1 MLPASPLKLHTRT
14 APVLAALTLAA
25 CTDAPPPITE
35 LTFDTLA
42 DGTVLV
48 SNPPHGLW
56 DANPGTRWRLVES
69 LRIGSAT
76 EGGPDA
82 FGDAAFATVDAL
94 DRLWIVDSQANEV
107 RVFDGEGR
115 FVRTVGGRGE
125 GPGEFMGLGGVL
137 HGPDGEMWA
146 EDDLLDRYEIFDT
159 AGARIGGQRYVTR
172 FGGGWRSG
180 LFLAYDWLEDSDR
193 YAYRVYRRGATGR
206 LGPDGR
212 VFGLPEDPPD
222 PPMIE
227 FREGGATL
235 LQPAPFSP
243 HRWWTFGPGLNIW
256 WSDGTELGGR
266 YELREIDLETGRTLR
281 RVLRQYEPVPIS
293 EDVRLAA
300 VQAEL
305 EGVRHDHNMPGAERP
320 PPEAMSVVPRVYPPF
335 ERFYRSREGTLWV
348 RRMLGDGVVG
358 FDVFDGEGRYL
369 GQPELPAGLANIRV
383 QRVDGERMY
392 VIDTDELGVDY
403 VVRLEILRLQ

>member
-159 AGARIGGQRYVTR
+159 AGARIGGATIRDPVRGRDGEAGSSWHTT
-172 FGGGWRSG
+172 GWRTRTDTPTG
-180 LFLAYDWLEDSDR
+180 CT
-193 YAYRVYRRGATGR
+193 GAEPR
-206 LGPDGR
+206 
-212 VFGLPEDPPD
+212 
-222 PPMIE
+222 
-227 FREGGATL
+227 A
-235 LQPAPFSP
+235 AS
-243 HRWWTFGPGLNIW
+243 
-256 WSDGTELGGR
+256 
-266 YELREIDLETGRTLR
+266 GRTGGSSGCRKIR
-281 RVLRQYEPVPIS
+281 RT
-293 EDVRLAA
+293 
-300 VQAEL
+300 
-305 EGVRHDHNMPGAERP
+305 RP
-320 PPEAMSVVPRVYPPF
+320 
-335 ERFYRSREGTLWV
+335 
-348 RRMLGDGVVG
+348 
-358 FDVFDGEGRYL
+358 
-369 GQPELPAGLANIRV
+369 
-383 QRVDGERMY
+383 
-392 VIDTDELGVDY
+392 
-403 VVRLEILRLQ
+403 

>member
-1 MLPASPLKLHTRT
+1 MLHTRT
-14 APVLAALTLAA
+14 ALIVTALSVAA
-25 CTDAPPPITE
+25 CTGAPPPITE
-35 LTFDTLA
+35 LAVDTLA

-56 DANPGTRWRLVES
+56 DANPETRWRLVES
-69 LRIGSAT
+69 LRIGGAT

-82 FGDAAFATVDAL
+82 FGRATSVAVDTL

-115 FVRTVGGRGE
+115 FVRTIGGPGE
-125 GPGEFMGLGGVL
+125 GPAEFMGLRSVGR
-137 HGPDGEMWA
+137 GPDGEMWA
-146 EDDLLDRYEIFDT
+146 ADHRLERYEIFDT
-159 AGARIGGQRYVTR
+159 AGTRIGGQRFMTR
-172 FGGGWRSG
+172 FGGGWRNG
-180 LFLAYDWLEDSDR
+180 LFLAYDGPEDSDR
-193 YAYRVYRRGATGR
+193 YVYRVYRRGATGR

-212 VFGLPEDPPD
+212 VFELPEDPPD

-227 FREGGATL
+227 FKEGGTTL
-235 LQPAPFSP
+235 LRPAPFSP
-243 HRWWTFGPGLNIW
+243 HRWWTFGPDLNIW
-256 WSDGTELGGR
+256 WSDGVEMGGR

-293 EDVRLAA
+293 EDVRVAA
-300 VQAEL
+300 IQTDL
-305 EGVRHDHNMPGAERP
+305 ESVRHNHNMPGAERP

-335 ERFYRSREGTLWV
+335 ERFSRSREGTLWV
-348 RRMLGDGVVG
+348 RRMLGDGVFG
-358 FDVFDGEGRYL
+358 FDVFDSEGRYL

-392 VIDTDELGVDY
+392 VIDTDEMGVIMHLTHGEY
-403 VVRLEILRLQ
+403 PVNLVPWM